1 LDKYIDN
8 PEEYQ
13 KLKKWNT
20 EEKKHK

>member
-20 EEKKHK
+20 EEKKAK

>member
-13 KLKKWNT
+13 KLKKWNN
-20 EEKKHK
+20 EEKKA

>member
-20 EEKKHK
+20 EEKKA